1 MHYTK
6 IHVLLAALLGT
17 SVSKAQQFPDP
28 ACGMLAEDLIEA
40 APTIP
45 PALSSYINSQE
56 TNSPSPGDLLRDP
69 SAYVEQ
75 LCGLAGSLPQSLLVE
90 FQGWG
95 SSLLNYAS
103 VEISAYDNVVTKC
116 ITTGTAAASIT
127 SYIHEIAESPNSH
140 RQRYQSRYRW
150 AQHIN
155 SNCCC
160 CETNWRPGR
169 RCRYGRRCWCGCPAM
184 KIDAA
189 SINDEVM
196 SHGTRADSLLARP
209 ATEEQGKG

>member
-6 IHVLLAALLGT
+6 IHVLLAALVGT
-17 SVSKAQQFPDP
+17 SISKAQQFPDP
-28 ACGMLAEDLIEA
+28 ACGMLAENLIEA

-45 PALSSYINSQE
+45 PALSSYIASQE

-69 SAYVEQ
+69 PAYVEQ

-127 SYIHEIAESPNSH
+127 SYIHEIAESPGKLCQPTSTPTGGSGAVSVTPYPTVTGNG
-140 RQRYQSRYRW
+140 
-150 AQHIN
+150 
-155 SNCCC
+155 
-160 CETNWRPGR
+160 TNPGTVGPNTSIPIAAAVRPTGVLA
-169 RCRYGRRCWCGCPAM
+169 GAVAM
-184 KIDAA
+184 GGAVGVAA
-189 SINDEVM
+189 
-196 SHGTRADSLLARP
+196 LL
-209 ATEEQGKG
+209 